1 LSVVRLGSIDTIAGP
16 EAVAV
21 IATGFWVKPCRTVQP
36 EYASMT
42 QVSTR
47 PTFGRAVAVLSAA
60 FAVATGEPLLAWTAI
75 GTATS
80 APTARSTAGAITRR
94 RTVRVGGMQTFLV

>member
-21 IATGFWVKPCRTVQP
+21 IATGFWVKPCKTVQP

-47 PTFGRAVAVLSAA
+47 PTFGRAVTVLSAA
-60 FAVATGEPLLAWTAI
+60 FAVDTGESLDAWTAI
-75 GTATS
+75 GTATRP
-80 APTARSTAGAITRR
+80 ATARRTAGRITRLR
-94 RTVRVGGMQTFLV
+94 AVRMGGMRRVP